1 MSTSQLESPLHVIL
15 LPPSP
20 SHSPP
25 SGSSELLYSVPDVGC
40 FLSNFIKIILTLPSE
55 PFLNC
60 FISETKNPQE
70 GTLISSVPPE
80 DHEGTPPLQIT
91 ACANPGA
98 SYKEKYT
105 VFVSERLTQFAS
117 MVITN
122 CIHFSVN
129 DITSFF

>member
-1 MSTSQLESPLHVIL
+1 MLVSTSQLESHLHVIL
-15 LPPSP
+15 LPLSP

-25 SGSSELLYSVPDVGC
+25 SGSSELVYSVPDVGC

-80 DHEGTPPLQIT
+80 DHEGTPLPKLQHVQIQV
-91 ACANPGA
+91 PHIRK
-98 SYKEKYT
+98 S
-105 VFVSERLTQFAS
+105 TQYLS
-117 MVITN
+117 WRE
-122 CIHFSVN
+122 
-129 DITSFF
+129 